1 MFGIHFPL
9 LIGAKL
15 VYTELLS
22 MVYLIFLMG
31 LVGLWQGSEFVTK
44 GGIGIARRLGLSETF
59 IGITFLAI
67 GTDLP
72 EVIVSVTG
80 ALEQLSGVD
89 TSGLVIGNI
98 LGSTL
103 AQITLVLGIAG
114 LMKVLEIDK
123 SEIIS
128 NGSAMI
134 AAALAFWLFSQD
146 GTLSQVDGI
155 LLLIGYVVYIFL
167 LSNNER
173 KIAKAAK
180 KHQPKKKKLLK
191 RRQKKPIWLF
201 LLYLLAGLVVVGVSS
216 HFVIE
221 KGLEIAEL
229 LHISQTLVGI
239 IMIGVGT
246 SLPELAV
253 SISALSKGSA
263 GLSVG
268 NLIGSNIVDILLA
281 LGLSATIGGWSV
293 SRSVVAFDLPFLV
306 VSSIVIILFLL
317 TRTKFERKEA
327 LLTLALYYGFVLL
340 KLQGF

>member
-1 MFGIHFPL
+1 
-9 LIGAKL
+9 
-15 VYTELLS
+15 
-22 MVYLIFLMG
+22 MVYLIFILG
-31 LVGLWQGSEFVTK
+31 LIGLWQGSEYVTK

-59 IGITFLAI
+59 IGITILAI

-72 EVIVSVTG
+72 EVIVSITG
-80 ALEQLSGVD
+80 AIEKTSGVD

-114 LMKVLEIDK
+114 LMKVLEINKD
-123 SEIIS
+123 EIIS

-146 GTLSQVDGI
+146 GTLSRIDGF
-155 LLLIGYVVYIFL
+155 LLLLGYVFYIFL
-167 LSNNER
+167 VSNNER
-173 KIAKAAK
+173 KVAKAAK
-180 KHQPKKKKLLK
+180 KQRPKKKSLL
-191 RRQKKPIWLF
+191 RRHKQPVWLH

-216 HFVIE
+216 HYVIE
-221 KGLEIAEL
+221 KGLEIAEIL
-229 LHISQTLVGI
+229 QISQTLVGI

-253 SISALSKGSA
+253 SVSALSKGSA

-293 SRSVVAFDLPFLV
+293 SRDIVAFDLPFLV

-317 TRTKFERKEA
+317 TKGKFERKES
-327 LLTLALYYGFVLL
+327 LLTIALYYGYILL

>member
-1 MFGIHFPL
+1 
-9 LIGAKL
+9 
-15 VYTELLS
+15 
-22 MVYLIFLMG
+22 MVYLIFILG
-31 LVGLWQGSEFVTK
+31 LIGLWQGSEYVTK

-59 IGITFLAI
+59 IGITILAI

-72 EVIVSVTG
+72 EVIVSITG
-80 ALEQLSGVD
+80 AIEKTAGVD

-114 LMKVLEIDK
+114 LMKVLEINKD
-123 SEIIS
+123 EIIS

-146 GTLSQVDGI
+146 GTLSRIDG
-155 LLLIGYVVYIFL
+155 LLLLFGYFFYIFL

-173 KIAKAAK
+173 KVAKAAK
-180 KHQPKKKKLLK
+180 KNRPKKKGLL
-191 RRQKKPIWLF
+191 RRRYKKPIWQH

-216 HFVIE
+216 HFIIE
-221 KGLEIAEL
+221 KGLEIAEIL
-229 LHISQTLVGI
+229 QISQTLVGI

-253 SISALSKGSA
+253 SVSALSKGSA
-263 GLSVG
+263 SLSVG

-293 SRSVVAFDLPFLV
+293 SRSIVAFDLPFLV
-306 VSSIVIILFLL
+306 VASIVIILFLL
-317 TRTKFERKEA
+317 TKGKLERKES
-327 LLTLALYYGFVLL
+327 LLTIALYYGYVLL